1 MNVQTLD
8 SGDADLSRFCA
19 LEGPDALSPQD
30 VRLHAPD
37 QSLLVEGGAAP
48 KARCS
53 LWWRAVPTLP
63 GGRLGLVGHYA
74 ARDAAAAASLLAAAC
89 ARLRT
94 EGCDLALGPMDGNTW
109 RRYRLLTWRG
119 TDPPFFLEP
128 DNPDDWPLHFEA
140 AGFAPLATYYS
151 SKCDDLAAYP
161 ADPVLAAKMQ
171 TEGMSSRPID
181 TANLEHELGTLWRL
195 ATDAFTGGFLY
206 TLVDEAEFRRMY
218 APRAAFAR
226 PELVRLIERRGEPI
240 GFLFA
245 LPDMLQAPR
254 GEPVD
259 TAIFKTLAV
268 ARGQRRHGL
277 GNWIVD
283 SMMVQARELG
293 FRRVVFALMHESN
306 PSRRLGRG
314 RMREIRRYT
323 LYARPL

>member
-1 MNVQTLD
+1 MKVQSPD
-8 SGDADLSRFCA
+8 SRDADLERFCA

-37 QSLLVEGGAAP
+37 LSLLVDDGAAAA
-48 KARCS
+48 ARCS
-53 LWWRAVPTLP
+53 LWWRAVPALP

-74 ARDAAAAASLLAAAC
+74 ARDAAAASSLLAAAC
-89 ARLRT
+89 ERLRA
-94 EGCDLALGPMDGNTW
+94 EGCDLAVGPMDGNTW

-128 DNPDDWPLHFEA
+128 DNPDDWPRHFEA
-140 AGFAPLATYYS
+140 AGFASLATYYS
-151 SKCDDLAAYP
+151 SKCDDLTAYP
-161 ADPVLAAKMQ
+161 ADLTLAADMRAA
-171 TEGMSSRPID
+171 GLGSRAID
-181 TANLEHELGTLWRL
+181 TATLDRELGTLWRL
-195 ATDAFTGGFLY
+195 ATDAFTAGFLY
-206 TLVDEAEFRRMY
+206 TPVDETEFRRMY
-218 APRAAFAR
+218 APRATFAR

-245 LPDMLQAPR
+245 LPDMLQAAR

-259 TAIFKTLAV
+259 TVIFKTLAV
-268 ARGQRRHGL
+268 ARGHRRHGL